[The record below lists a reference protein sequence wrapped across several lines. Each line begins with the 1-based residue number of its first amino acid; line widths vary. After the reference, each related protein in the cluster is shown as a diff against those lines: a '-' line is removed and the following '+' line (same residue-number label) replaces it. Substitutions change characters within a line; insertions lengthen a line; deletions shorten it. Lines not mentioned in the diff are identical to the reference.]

1 MVDSLGQS
9 IESVLLEKGEII
21 TSTAG
26 TSMYPMLRNK
36 RDMVVIKKVDGPFK
50 KHDVPVYRLK
60 SGKIVMHRI
69 LKVTKDGYIIRG
81 DNLYK
86 NELDITDNNIIGVL
100 KAFYRNGKY
109 YDVET
114 SKKYKLY
121 VLWVRI
127 SYPVRFVLCHLIRP
141 QLGKLKRFLLGKLK
155 SN

>member
-1 MVDSLGQS
+1 MTEGLDKS
-9 IESVLLEKGEII
+9 IEAALEENGEVV

-36 RDMVVIKKVDGPFK
+36 RDMVVIKQVDRKLK

-60 SGKIVMHRI
+60 SGKLVMHRI
-69 LKVTKDGYIIRG
+69 LKVTEKGYIIRG

-86 NELDITDNNIIGVL
+86 NEYNVTDDIIIGML
-100 KAFYRNGKY
+100 KAFYREGKF

-121 VLWVRI
+121 VLWVRL
-127 SYPVRFVLCHLIRP
+127 SYPIRFVLCHLIRP
-141 QLGKLKRFLLGKLK
+141 QLGKLKRFIIRKLK
-155 SN
+155 KL